1 MFTIP
6 VQKPLTP
13 GEILERH
20 FMEPLGLTQMQL
32 ADLLHVQR
40 RRINEITNNRR
51 EVTPDTAIRLSRL
64 FPGVSPQFWLMSQ
77 MRVNLWEALH
87 NQAKRPEYEEIS
99 ALSTLPVTPTVRS
112 SPV

>member
-51 EVTPDTAIRLSRL
+51 EVTPD
-64 FPGVSPQFWLMSQ
+64 
-77 MRVNLWEALH
+77 
-87 NQAKRPEYEEIS
+87 RP
-99 ALSTLPVTPTVRS
+99 S
-112 SPV
+112 SGS

>member
-20 FMEPLGLTQMQL
+20 FMEPLWLTQMQL

-40 RRINEITNNRR
+40 RRINEITIT
-51 EVTPDTAIRLSRL
+51 V
-64 FPGVSPQFWLMSQ
+64 
-77 MRVNLWEALH
+77 
-87 NQAKRPEYEEIS
+87 
-99 ALSTLPVTPTVRS
+99 VRS
-112 SPV
+112 RRIRRSG